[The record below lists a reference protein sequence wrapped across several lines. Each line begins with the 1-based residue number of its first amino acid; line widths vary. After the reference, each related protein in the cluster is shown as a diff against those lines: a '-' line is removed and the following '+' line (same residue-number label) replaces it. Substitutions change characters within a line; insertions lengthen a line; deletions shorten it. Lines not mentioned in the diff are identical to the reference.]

1 MAKSFC
7 VSFHPPLVEAP
18 KSWGKKDDVGS
29 FFPVIFLLFFF
40 LSFKHLSFRVCITSI
55 HSVWVFIK
63 KPGKKWQTKKEVLLN
78 VIALSVGSPLSLLSA
93 VCQNFI
99 SISEMPHWQ
108 ETTCIVLWGCDVMTG
123 VAPAFVRWREHP
135 GLINVCTSVPSVIHS
150 SDIST
155 LLPLKPSDITLWP
168 SDLINFLFPE
178 RQLPLPCLWWEGAIE
193 SDRRVPHCRC
203 GLVSCIYFEGNFC
216 HFYWK

>member
-18 KSWGKKDDVGS
+18 KSWGKKDDVGF

-40 LSFKHLSFRVCITSI
+40 FSFKHLSFRVCTTSI

-123 VAPAFVRWREHP
+123 CASVCKMTRASRAHKRLYECAVCNSFLWHFHTASSKAIGHHP
-135 GLINVCTSVPSVIHS
+135 L
-150 SDIST
+150 
-155 LLPLKPSDITLWP
+155 TLWP
-168 SDLINFLFPE
+168 N
-178 RQLPLPCLWWEGAIE
+178 QLPVSWATTSSALSLVRGGNWEWPK
-193 SDRRVPHCRC
+193 SPSV
-203 GLVSCIYFEGNFC
+203 
-216 HFYWK
+216 